1 MNSIFRI
8 YVSNMSIP
16 WLNKKESCKSFKAEL
31 AYQFAILNGQVCCD
45 ERFQFL
51 TIELRRSCRIESMVK
66 GQTLYQKLV
75 DRRQPASNDLT
86 QRIYATINFLSFL
99 VSYYFIFK
107 KSKKLIEIWNLG
119 MSQQY
124 CYQGRAGIL
133 KQSLCGVTYFLQLFR
148 DVANMH
154 E

>member
-1 MNSIFRI
+1 MCITYATSDQRNRETSYLSYNECEATELKQFFVL
-8 YVSNMSIP
+8 YASNMSIP
-16 WLNKKESCKSFKAEL
+16 WLNKKQSCKSFQAEL
-31 AYQFAILNGQVCCD
+31 AYLFAILNGQVCCD

-99 VSYYFIFK
+99 VSYYISFTK
-107 KSKKLIEIWNLG
+107 NLQNVLKSWI
-119 MSQQY
+119 
-124 CYQGRAGIL
+124 QG
-133 KQSLCGVTYFLQLFR
+133 
-148 DVANMH
+148 
-154 E
+154 